1 MSMKEKLKEVP
12 ELPGVYLF
20 KDEKGKVLYVG
31 KSKNL
36 KERLSTH
43 LNATDPSEKSYRIVK
58 ASADFD
64 YFVVRNEREAL
75 ALEAELIK
83 RHLPPFNVLL
93 KDGKSYP
100 YLLLTE
106 EEFPTVKVV
115 RKSNRE
121 EGVRFGPF
129 VPPKSARDLRELLSR
144 LFKLRQCK
152 ELKKREKPCLQYYIE
167 RCTAP
172 CAGLVKPREYRKQ
185 VERTLKFLRGEVK
198 ELIRELYAEV
208 EEAAERLEFER
219 AARLRD
225 QLIAVKNLY
234 EKRSPLF
241 EEHPN
246 CDLFYLEKKGELF
259 LGVKLTVRGGIIY
272 GKETFK
278 LDPLDPW
285 DEALLEAAFTYGS
298 KRIDLDTV
306 GTLWLNAYYGEQ
318 NPEVPVFANFRS
330 LNRRFEVQPL
340 REELLP
346 LLKRNRGQV
355 SYSIDDEALKRE
367 FEEVFLEAFPLRV
380 EVFDVSTLQGEAT
393 VASCVVWEGG
403 SFRKGE
409 YRRFK
414 VKTVEGVNDYA
425 AMEEV
430 LRRRFS
436 RIKKGEVKEP
446 DLVLI
451 DGGVGQLSV
460 AVRVRDEFGLN
471 FRVFSI
477 AKREEVVYTDEGEV
491 VETKR
496 YPHLFRFFTTLRDE
510 AHRFALSYNR
520 KLRDKRM
527 LSSFLDGIKGLGPKR
542 RALLERFYPDLRELS
557 AVSPQELQ
565 KIGIPRSVAV
575 QVVERAKKLFGE
587 Q

>member
-1 MSMKEKLKEVP
+1 
-12 ELPGVYLF
+12 
-20 KDEKGKVLYVG
+20 
-31 KSKNL
+31 
-36 KERLSTH
+36 
-43 LNATDPSEKSYRIVK
+43 
-58 ASADFD
+58 
-64 YFVVRNEREAL
+64 
-75 ALEAELIK
+75 
-83 RHLPPFNVLL
+83 
-93 KDGKSYP
+93 
-100 YLLLTE
+100 
-106 EEFPTVKVV
+106 
-115 RKSNRE
+115 
-121 EGVRFGPF
+121 
-129 VPPKSARDLRELLSR
+129 
-144 LFKLRQCK
+144 
-152 ELKKREKPCLQYYIE
+152 
-167 RCTAP
+167 
-172 CAGLVKPREYRKQ
+172 
-185 VERTLKFLRGEVK
+185 
-198 ELIRELYAEV
+198 
-208 EEAAERLEFER
+208 
-219 AARLRD
+219 
-225 QLIAVKNLY
+225 
-234 EKRSPLF
+234 
-241 EEHPN
+241 
-246 CDLFYLEKKGELF
+246 
-259 LGVKLTVRGGIIY
+259 
-272 GKETFK
+272 
-278 LDPLDPW
+278 
-285 DEALLEAAFTYGS
+285 
-298 KRIDLDTV
+298 
-306 GTLWLNAYYGEQ
+306 LWLNAYYGEQ